1 MKLQAPRGTGDV
13 LPSAQPQRQA
23 VIGALE
29 LAAARAGYGP
39 ITLPTFED
47 TTLFARAAGDGSDV
61 VQKEMYTFDD
71 QSGRSLTL
79 RPEAT
84 AQVVRAYIQHGLHR
98 SPLPFK
104 ARYTAPM
111 FRYATPQKGRLRE
124 FWQVGAEAIGSDDP
138 AIDAELI
145 AIVAAALDGLQVA
158 PVRVDLNTIG
168 CARCRPAYV
177 AELGAFLEEHSDR
190 LDDDTRAK
198 ALVSPLRVFDTK
210 NGDVR
215 ALLEDAP
222 LLGDHLCEPCR
233 AHFGQLTDLL
243 GTFGIE
249 FTRAPRLV
257 RGLDYYTRTVFEFVD
272 EELDAAQ
279 STICAGGRYDGLVEE
294 LGGKA
299 TAACGWAAGV
309 ERIALSCEQRSESG
323 VADAPDVA
331 GVDVFF
337 AFAEGAARDEL
348 LGLLNELR
356 RAWTCETD
364 YARRSLKGQLTH
376 ASRVGAR
383 IVVVAGPDDIVVRAR
398 GSDDRAVPDA
408 RALATTL
415 EEMLT

>member
-1 MKLQAPRGTGDV
+1 M
-13 LPSAQPQRQA
+13 
-23 VIGALE
+23 
-29 LAAARAGYGP
+29 
-39 ITLPTFED
+39 
-47 TTLFARAAGDGSDV
+47 
-61 VQKEMYTFDD
+61 
-71 QSGRSLTL
+71 
-79 RPEAT
+79 
-84 AQVVRAYIQHGLHR
+84 
-98 SPLPFK
+98 
-104 ARYTAPM
+104 
-111 FRYATPQKGRLRE
+111 
-124 FWQVGAEAIGSDDP
+124 
-138 AIDAELI
+138 
-145 AIVAAALDGLQVA
+145 
-158 PVRVDLNTIG
+158 
-168 CARCRPAYV
+168 
-177 AELGAFLEEHSDR
+177 
-190 LDDDTRAK
+190 
-198 ALVSPLRVFDTK
+198 
-210 NGDVR
+210 
-215 ALLEDAP
+215 
-222 LLGDHLCEPCR
+222 LGDHLCEPCR

-383 IVVVAGPDDIVVRAR
+383 IVVAAGPDDIVVRAR